1 MKNKILLL
9 LCAVAIFIPSVVA
22 IASYNKTK
30 DEPVS
35 SRNIRTLAI
44 ADLAGNEFNFS
55 REDADGSEMIDFF
68 LEMNDSSS
76 KVASLPDPLIGTN
89 FFKVTMKSVQ
99 RDAQYQYY
107 FSTVASE
114 AYFLNDVGEAYAIP
128 EKYAAAFIESRYAV
142 SLYVNAVVPTLTL
155 SDTVS
160 VKPDTAAWM
169 YKNSAGVYV
178 ECDPELASGAQSV
191 SLEGGLDMLFSLA
204 PDHFNVKLTDTVTGN
219 VIYNDLYQNIH
230 TLSMDKSVV
239 LNVEIDAKWYEDSNR
254 DYHGEM
260 HYAFTADI
268 AAPAQFWL
276 AHSELDIGRAFTT
289 ITAKNI
295 KDVEK
300 IQFSSAP
307 DIGYSPVFFMDGD
320 YAVALLPI
328 PINNSAG
335 EYTLTFK
342 YGGVTED
349 LKLTVKERTIRYFDY
364 DIQTSILNATRT
376 EKTQADFKAAM
387 ASVVAKDSGSAQ
399 ILWEGMFLEPV
410 EKVNSY
416 NGVITTGFG
425 HSRKIKASGESYIHE
440 GVDYLRTTG
449 GEVFACNTGIVQYA
463 GYTELGGNTIV
474 IEHGYGLKTWYC
486 HLSELKV
493 AVGDSVTKGDVIGIV
508 GKTGFTNQN
517 GVHVG
522 MSIFDVAVSPYGV
535 QFDEE
540 IKFVKE

>member
-1 MKNKILLL
+1 MKNKFILL
-9 LCAVAIFIPSVVA
+9 LCALVIFVPSVVA
-22 IASYNKTK
+22 IISYNQTN
-30 DEPVS
+30 DQPVS
-35 SRNIRTLAI
+35 ERNIRTLMI
-44 ADLAGNEFNFS
+44 ADLAGNEFSFS
-55 REDADGSEMIDFF
+55 RDNSDGQEMINFF
-68 LEMNDSSS
+68 LEMNKDST
-76 KVASLPDPLIGTN
+76 KVASLPDPLVGTN
-89 FFKVTMKSVQ
+89 FFKVTMASVQ
-99 RDAQYQYY
+99 KQAEYQYY
-107 FSTVASE
+107 FSTEAGE
-114 AYFLNDVGEAYAIP
+114 AYYLNDVGEAYSIP
-128 EKYAAAFIESRYAV
+128 EKYAASFIESRYAV

-155 SDTVS
+155 SETVS
-160 VKPDTAAWM
+160 VKPDSAAWM

-178 ECDPELASGAQSV
+178 ECDAALASEAQSV
-191 SLEGGLDMLFSLA
+191 SLEGGLDMLFSLT
-204 PDHFNVKLTDTVTGN
+204 PDHFNVKLTDTATGS

-239 LNVEIDAKWYEDSNR
+239 LNVEIDAKWYEDTSR

-276 AHSELDIGRAFTT
+276 AHSELDIGRGFTT
-289 ITAKNI
+289 VSAKNI
-295 KDVEK
+295 KDTSK
-300 IQFSSAP
+300 IQFSSSP
-307 DIGYSPVFFMDGD
+307 DIGYTPVFYMDGD

-328 PINNSAG
+328 PIENSAG
-335 EYTLTFK
+335 DYTFTFK
-342 YGGVTED
+342 YGGVTEN
-349 LKLTVKERTIRYFDY
+349 LTLTVKERTIRYFDY

-376 EKTQADFKAAM
+376 EKTQADF
-387 ASVVAKDSGSAQ
+387 ASAVASAVAKDSGSSQ
-399 ILWEGMFLEPV
+399 ILWNGMFLEPV

-449 GEVFACNTGIVQYA
+449 GEVFACNTGVVQFA

-493 AVGDSVTKGDVIGIV
+493 SVGATVTKGDVIGVV

-517 GVHVG
+517 GVHFG
-522 MSIFDVAVSPYGV
+522 MSVFDVAVSPYAA

-540 IKFVKE
+540 ITFVKK

>member
-1 MKNKILLL
+1 MKNKIILL

-22 IASYNKTK
+22 IVSYNQTK
-30 DEPVS
+30 NQPVS
-35 SRNIRTLAI
+35 ERNIRTLEI
-44 ADLAGNEFNFS
+44 ADLAGNAFSFS
-55 REDADGSEMIDFF
+55 RDEDDGKEMIDFF
-68 LEMNDSSS
+68 LEMNKDSA
-76 KVASLPDPLIGTN
+76 KVASLPDPLVGTN
-89 FFKVTMKSVQ
+89 FFKVTMSSVQ
-99 RDAQYQYY
+99 QNAQYQYY
-107 FSTVASE
+107 FSTDAAE
-114 AYFLNDVGEAYAIP
+114 AYFLDDKGDAYAIP

-155 SDTVS
+155 SGTVS
-160 VKPDTAAWM
+160 VKPDTASWM

-178 ECDPELASGAQSV
+178 ECDPELAPAAQSV
-191 SLEGGLDMLFSLA
+191 SLEGGLDLLFTLE
-204 PDHFNVKLTDTVTGN
+204 PDHFNVKLTDTATGS

-230 TLSMDKSVV
+230 TLTMDKSVV
-239 LNVEIDAKWYEDSNR
+239 LNVEIDAKWYEDTAR

-276 AHSELDIGRAFTT
+276 AHTELDIGRGFTT
-289 ITAKNI
+289 VSAKNI
-295 KDVEK
+295 KDTSK
-300 IQFSSAP
+300 IQFSSSP
-307 DIGYSPVFFMDGD
+307 DIGYTPVFYMDGE

-328 PINNSAG
+328 PITNSAG
-335 EYTLTFK
+335 DYTFTFK

-399 ILWEGMFLEPV
+399 IFWDGMFLEPV
-410 EKVNSY
+410 EKVSSY

-425 HSRKIKASGESYIHE
+425 HSRKIRANGESYIHE
-440 GVDYLRTTG
+440 GVDYLRTSG
-449 GEVFACNTGIVQYA
+449 GEVFACNSGTVQYA

-493 AVGDSVTKGDVIGIV
+493 AVGDTVTKGDVIGIV

-517 GVHVG
+517 GVHFG
-522 MSIFDVAVSPYGV
+522 MSVFDVAVSPYAV